1 MMIHKQ
7 NNLVKVVRRYDTTP
21 TSNIDIVIRF
31 VQNTTRTFV
40 IKTQKHDKWKW
51 VQIGFKQPKG
61 DVTIVLFSIEVI
73 FI

>member
-1 MMIHKQ
+1 
-7 NNLVKVVRRYDTTP
+7 
-21 TSNIDIVIRF
+21 VIRF
-31 VQNTTRTFV
+31 VQNTTRAFV
-40 IKTQKHDKWKW
+40 IKTRKHDKWKW